1 MTGLVA
7 LLALLFLGLA
17 LNFLFNPLTA
27 GAQFGV
33 VPDGIVGLN
42 TLRGDLGGLFLACS
56 VMLLVGMVRAERLWY
71 LAVAGIMAAIAL
83 GRLLGF
89 VMDGFAGN
97 NLPAFVAEIVF
108 IAILATAYRQS

>member
-1 MTGLVA
+1 VCGIIGITGR
-7 LLALLFLGLA
+7 
-17 LNFLFNPLTA
+17 
-27 GAQFGV
+27 
-33 VPDGIVGLN
+33 D
-42 TLRGDLGGLFLACS
+42 D
-56 VMLLVGMVRAERLWY
+56 
-71 LAVAGIMAAIAL
+71 AVAGIMAAIAL